1 MSNRKLM
8 VLSIIAAVMVLLT
21 VTQRI
26 HENQVPQR
34 DYVSGSYLIQGL
46 DTPQV
51 SSILIGIGEEAVKL
65 KRKGNGFVVAS
76 KENYPAVMSK
86 INKLVRT
93 CLDIRTIN
101 KVTSDA
107 SNHSDLEV
115 TEDKARSLVKFFRT
129 DPNEGEQLIT
139 GVVVGKTESQTNQVY
154 VRKADSDEV
163 YTVKTAPVV
172 RKSSLDYVEKEI
184 VNIIKEKVKSVTVSS
199 AEGSYV
205 LRVDDGNDS
214 KIILEGL
221 PEGREIHDSNCE
233 SVLSA
238 LSFFSFSDL
247 RSASS
252 MPDLKFD
259 RSYVSEL
266 NDTVVYSFD
275 IAQSEGKSY
284 VKCTANYSGDKLIIE
299 DLSKLAEMEAKI
311 TASGNAR
318 KFTQRHAGWIY
329 EISDWKAKNLMRKF
343 EDLLKVKEEPSVSEE
358 TESEVGPKAEGEEAK

>member
-1 MSNRKLM
+1 MI
-8 VLSIIAAVMVLLT
+8 LSIVAGVMVLLT

-26 HENQVPQR
+26 HENQVPER

-46 DTPQV
+46 DSPQV
-51 SSILIGIGEEAVKL
+51 SSILIGSGVDAVKL

-76 KENYPAVMSK
+76 KDDYPAVMSK

-107 SNHSDLEV
+107 SNHFDLEV
-115 TEDKARSLVKFFRT
+115 VEDKARTLVKFFRA
-129 DPNEGEQLIT
+129 DPNEEDQLIT
-139 GVVVGKTESQTNQVY
+139 GVVVGKTETQTNQVY

-184 VNIIKEKVKSVTVSS
+184 VNIIKDRVKSVTVSS
-199 AEGSYV
+199 SEGSYV
-205 LRVDDGNDS
+205 LRVEDGNDS

-238 LSFFSFSDL
+238 LSSFSFSDL
-247 RSASS
+247 SSASS

-275 IAQSEGKSY
+275 IAQSDDKSY

-299 DLSKLAEMEAKI
+299 DPDKLAEIAAKI
-311 TASGNAR
+311 AASGNAR
-318 KFTQRHAGWIY
+318 KFSQRHSGWVY
-329 EISDWKAKNLMRKF
+329 EISEWKAKNLIRKF
-343 EDLLKVKEEPSVSEE
+343 EELLKAEEEPTVSEDL
-358 TESEVGPKAEGEEAK
+358 ESEVGPKAEGEDAK